1 MRIKI
6 FHSKTSKKICIF
18 MYIYVYASVCV
29 CTYKYINIKIKS
41 IIRVIIFHVLYE
53 YTFFF
58 LFDFSNM
65 ESFFLCMLCNISI
78 HDFIFIFEYVIFFF
92 VGLLHF
98 MISFTKIVFIARMMS
113 FFFLYE
119 RSRKQKTDGIYSN
132 YHTCTKTMQWHR
144 CAANHNY

>member
-1 MRIKI
+1 M
-6 FHSKTSKKICIF
+6 
-18 MYIYVYASVCV
+18 CV

-113 FFFLYE
+113 FFFYMKDHASKRPTE
-119 RSRKQKTDGIYSN
+119 FIVITTHVQKRCNGIDAPPITIINS
-132 YHTCTKTMQWHR
+132 
-144 CAANHNY
+144 